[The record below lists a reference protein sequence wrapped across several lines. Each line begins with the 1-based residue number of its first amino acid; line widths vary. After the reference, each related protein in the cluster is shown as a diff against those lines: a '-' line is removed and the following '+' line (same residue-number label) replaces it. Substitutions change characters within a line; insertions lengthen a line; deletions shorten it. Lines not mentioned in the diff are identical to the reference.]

1 MVLNVLVNAMQKK
14 LKKVMHLKIKTTI
27 KLNYQKILKKDKNS
41 LYLVRD
47 PIYKSVVIN
56 LLINHFM
63 REGNKAK
70 SEKIIYNS
78 FKYLKWSYK
87 NRPFFI
93 YHEIISQAKPVFQL
107 VPKRVGKIRRYI
119 PFPLSAGKQI
129 KKTVFW
135 LKNII
140 KNRKERSIYDRFI
153 KEFND
158 IALNKRTQLF
168 VFKEDLQKQVVQNR
182 AYLHFRWK

>member
-78 FKYLKWSYK
+78 FKYLK
-87 NRPFFI
+87 
-93 YHEIISQAKPVFQL
+93 
-107 VPKRVGKIRRYI
+107 
-119 PFPLSAGKQI
+119 
-129 KKTVFW
+129 
-135 LKNII
+135 
-140 KNRKERSIYDRFI
+140 
-153 KEFND
+153 
-158 IALNKRTQLF
+158 
-168 VFKEDLQKQVVQNR
+168 
-182 AYLHFRWK
+182 

>member
-1 MVLNVLVNAMQKK
+1 MKKNLLLIKKFQKTISKKITYKK
-14 LKKVMHLKIKTTI
+14 LLRNT
-27 KLNYQKILKKDKNS
+27 NS
-41 LYLVRD
+41 LQTIQD
-47 PIYKSVVIN
+47 PVYKSGTIN

-63 REGNKAK
+63 RGGKK
-70 SEKIIYNS
+70 GQSEKIILNI

-87 NRPFFI
+87 IRPFFV
-93 YHEIISQAKPVFQL
+93 YHEIIEQAKPIFSL

-119 PFPLSAGKQI
+119 PFPMQADKRV
-129 KKTVFW
+129 KKAIFW
-135 LKNII
+135 LQTVI
-140 KNRKERSIYDRFI
+140 KNRKERSIGERFI

-168 VFKEDLQKQVVQNR
+168 IYKEDIEKRVVENR